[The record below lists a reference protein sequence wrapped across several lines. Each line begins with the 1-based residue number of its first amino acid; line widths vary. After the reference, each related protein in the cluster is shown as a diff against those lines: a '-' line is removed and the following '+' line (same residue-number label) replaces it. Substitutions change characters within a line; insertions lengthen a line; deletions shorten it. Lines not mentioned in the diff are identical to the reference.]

1 MPASKKL
8 KVCTADDAEA
18 SVLDSGNPLRRLS
31 IEVILQHVLPHL
43 TVVDVYHLCLAD
55 PGRFVL
61 TPRFDNDGNR
71 VSCIAKTA
79 MHQVMDRGLDKVLC
93 KSRISVA
100 FRQNIRESF
109 SQLAGGLP
117 PNSVEITGSTMVQ
130 AALNKDWT
138 KTSDVD
144 LICTAGVAEKV
155 RSWLFR
161 QLGLTLASVQ
171 YGYKTEAANGTDNDD
186 MDWNVDPIHHVE
198 SYVPTPEDGEPCSI
212 KGSNNFFEFS
222 LLRAIVPVEGR
233 FTLLAENNSGSD
245 VDLVKSEVEKT
256 HELVIIRGTHH
267 LDGGDEDRVI
277 IGEGFWWR
285 NPHRPII
292 SITTLPGVEFRFEPR
307 LFGSSRKAVDLIVLK
322 SESTIEDHKCRF
334 DMNICKA
341 SFNGEMYSIP
351 TPVDTFRSCTR
362 INYHVYKNWAATN
375 YFRLLHQQCQRS
387 ILSVT
392 RELYSCLRNTYCV
405 GRLRLDPKE
414 KMLVLFSPRYDEC
427 EYPGDDSE
435 LSEHVKAAIHML
447 RNQVIDNVDD
457 ELCSMRPSHI
467 RLTRIASDRGEGY
480 ASTLRRHNYMVDCL
494 GRMDKYTGRG
504 INVLN
509 APMIHEN
516 LRRRLYIDITSL

>member
-18 SVLDSGNPLRRLS
+18 SVLDSGNALRRLS

-79 MHQVMDRGLDKVLC
+79 MHQAMDRGLDNVLC

-256 HELVIIRGTHH
+256 HELVIIRGTH
-267 LDGGDEDRVI
+267 DGGDEEYVI
-277 IGEGFWWR
+277 IGEGFWWQ

-341 SFNGEMYSIP
+341 SFNGEIYSIP

-405 GRLRLDPKE
+405 GRLTLDPKE

-427 EYPGDDSE
+427 EYPSDDSE
-435 LSEHVKAAIHML
+435 LSEDVKAAIHML

>member
-18 SVLDSGNPLRRLS
+18 SVLDSENALRRLS
-31 IEVILQHVLPHL
+31 IEVVLQHVLPHL

-79 MHQVMDRGLDKVLC
+79 MHQAMDRSLDKVLC

-109 SQLAGGLP
+109 SQLAAGLP

-138 KTSDVD
+138 ETSDVD
-144 LICTAGVAEKV
+144 LICMAGVAEQV
-155 RSWLFR
+155 RSWLFG

-212 KGSNNFFEFS
+212 KGSDNNFFEFS

-245 VDLVKSEVEKT
+245 VELVKSNVEKT
-256 HELVIIRGTHH
+256 HELVIIRGT
-267 LDGGDEDRVI
+267 LGSDLNR
-277 IGEGFWWR
+277 WWQ
-285 NPHRPII
+285 NPLRPNIY
-292 SITTLPGVEFRFEPR
+292 ITTLPGVEFRFEPR

-322 SESTIEDHKCRF
+322 SGSAIEDHKCRF

-341 SFNGEMYSIP
+341 SFNGEVYSIP
-351 TPVDTFRSCTR
+351 TPVDTFCFRTR
-362 INYHVYKNWAATN
+362 INYHVYKNWAVTN

-392 RELYSCLRNTYCV
+392 RELYSSLRNTHCV
-405 GRLRLDPKE
+405 GRLTLDPEE

-427 EYPGDDSE
+427 EYPSDDSQF
-435 LSEHVKAAIHML
+435 SEDVKAAIHML

-480 ASTLRRHNYMVDCL
+480 ASTLRRHNYMVECL

-509 APMIHEN
+509 EPMIHEH
-516 LRRRLYIDITSL
+516 LRRRLYIDIDV

>member
-1 MPASKKL
+1 VPASKKL

-18 SVLDSGNPLRRLS
+18 SVLDSGNALRRLS
-31 IEVILQHVLPHL
+31 IEVVLQHVLPHL

-79 MHQVMDRGLDKVLC
+79 MHQAMDRSLDKVLC

-109 SQLAGGLP
+109 SQLAAGLP

-138 KTSDVD
+138 ETSDVD
-144 LICTAGVAEKV
+144 LICTAGVAEQV
-155 RSWLFR
+155 RSWLFG

-212 KGSNNFFEFS
+212 KGSDSNFFEFS

-245 VDLVKSEVEKT
+245 VELVKSNVEKT
-256 HELVIIRGTHH
+256 HELVIIRGT
-267 LDGGDEDRVI
+267 LGSDLNR
-277 IGEGFWWR
+277 WWQ
-285 NPHRPII
+285 NPLRPNIY
-292 SITTLPGVEFRFEPR
+292 ITTLPGVEFRFEPR

-322 SESTIEDHKCRF
+322 SGSTIEDHKCRF

-341 SFNGEMYSIP
+341 SFNGEVYSIP
-351 TPVDTFRSCTR
+351 TPVDTFRFRTR
-362 INYHVYKNWAATN
+362 INYHVYKNWAVTN

-392 RELYSCLRNTYCV
+392 RELYSSLRNTHCV
-405 GRLRLDPKE
+405 GRLTLDPKE

-427 EYPGDDSE
+427 EYPSDDSQF
-435 LSEHVKAAIHML
+435 SEDVKAAIHML

-480 ASTLRRHNYMVDCL
+480 ASTLRRHNYMVECL

-509 APMIHEN
+509 EPMIHEH
-516 LRRRLYIDITSL
+516 LRRRLYIDIDV